1 MKYGD
6 FEKESKKTWYG
17 KIIFKAWIDKG
28 LPLSWAIDLFL
39 IINNNKKNESKKLK
53 KNSENFSEIEQEKEP
68 MRWER

>member
-39 IINNNKKNESKKLK
+39 IINNNKKNESKK
-53 KNSENFSEIEQEKEP
+53 
-68 MRWER
+68 